1 MSEFKYFEIWKE
13 QLRLDCEREQKLL
26 AFEALPD
33 DVLKQFWLQGLH
45 PSVKAIVESGK
56 GID

>member
-1 MSEFKYFEIWKE
+1 MSDFKYFEIWKD

-33 DVLKQFWLQGLH
+33 NVLTLFWLQGLH
-45 PSVKAIVESGK
+45 PSIKAIVESG
-56 GID
+56 ID

>member
-1 MSEFKYFEIWKE
+1 MSDFKYFEIWKE

-33 DVLKQFWLQGLH
+33 DVLKLFWLRGLH
-45 PSVKAIVESGK
+45 PSVKAIV
-56 GID
+56 D

>member
-1 MSEFKYFEIWKE
+1 MSDFKYFEIWKE

-26 AFEALPD
+26 AFEVLPD
-33 DVLKQFWLQGLH
+33 DVLKLFWLRGLH
-45 PSVKAIVESGK
+45 PSVNAITEADK

>member
-1 MSEFKYFEIWKE
+1 MSDSNYFDVWKD
-13 QLRLDCEREQKLL
+13 QLRLDCEREGKLL
-26 AFEALPD
+26 AFKAIPD
-33 DVLKQFWLQGLH
+33 HVLILFWQQGLH